1 MRLRGLRGV
10 SFNVP
15 SRPSTPF
22 SPGLVFPS
30 FVHSREEMV
39 VNGILPIDQLRDH
52 VSPIR
57 LVCQR
62 IPRETLEAT
71 YGFRL
76 EAAGAARG
84 TPLRRQPTP
93 TELLDTYCRMRGF
106 AAAVHSGWD
115 HPRGARIL
123 LKDFC
128 EGKLVYCHPPPGGP
142 WASHLSGAVAAASSK
157 GLAIDNVLKAS
168 VVQKRSVRLPP
179 TSPLRL
185 QAAKTTLP
193 HVDQAAPADND
204 DEEEEEEEEEGEEE
218 EEEGEKEEEEEAGNG
233 DASSDGE
240 NSDDSSDIDEADLL
254 AFSRVVVIPR
264 GEDGGDDGADD
275 EDEEGDDDDEDEEA
289 DQFNA
294 SSHSAGGSR
303 ADPPPPPP
311 DQSRRGPRVKGL
323 GRHGGIRKGAR
334 DPDPYGTSLAADAA
348 NRKDFVAEVLK
359 VSNGTNV
366 VGGESATAAAVA
378 GAEGATVPLSAPEWV
393 ATRAGRAIDSPTT
406 KKVRDIGGATIRDP
420 VRDGLRGQTS
430 RLSGGGSVAFPAKL
444 LRQALDLQGKR
455 ESS

>member
-1 MRLRGLRGV
+1 MSGLQVVRV
-10 SFNVP
+10 ADVP
-15 SRPSTPF
+15 PRPSTSH

-142 WASHLSGAVAAASSK
+142 WASHLSGAVAVAASK
-157 GLAIDNVLKAS
+157 GALAIDNVLKAS

-185 QAAKTTLP
+185 QAATTTAP
-193 HVDQAAPADND
+193 HADQAASFED
-204 DEEEEEEEEEGEEE
+204 DGDMEGEEGE
-218 EEEGEKEEEEEAGNG
+218 AVDG

-240 NSDDSSDIDEADLL
+240 DSADLSEIDEADLL

-264 GEDGGDDGADD
+264 GEDGGDDED
-275 EDEEGDDDDEDEEA
+275 EDEDADGDDDEEDEEA

-294 SSHSAGGSR
+294 SSRSAGGSR
-303 ADPPPPPP
+303 ADLPPPPP

-393 ATRAGRAIDSPTT
+393 ASRAGRASDSPTT
-406 KKVRDIGGATIRDP
+406 KKVRDIGGATVRDP

-430 RLSGGGSVAFPAKL
+430 RLSGGGAVAFPAKL
-444 LRQALDLQGKR
+444 LKTALELQGKR
-455 ESS
+455 EANN